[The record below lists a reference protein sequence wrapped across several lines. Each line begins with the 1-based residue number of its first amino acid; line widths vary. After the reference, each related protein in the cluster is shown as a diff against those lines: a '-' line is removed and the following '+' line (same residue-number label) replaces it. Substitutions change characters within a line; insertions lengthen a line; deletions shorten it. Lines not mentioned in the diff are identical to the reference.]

1 MQGATRDER
10 ASALIA
16 VADVANNEPFAPL
29 VPNADTI
36 AAMEEAEAG
45 NLPQFADVQSLLADL
60 HLCFPEGD
68 AGANRSGYGTFPT
81 PRIEC
86 VP

>member
-10 ASALIA
+10 AGALIA
-16 VADVANNEPFAPL
+16 VADVANNEPSAPL

-45 NLPQFADVQSLLADL
+45 NLPQFADVQSLLDDL
-60 HLCFPEGD
+60 HAED
-68 AGANRSGYGTFPT
+68 
-81 PRIEC
+81 
-86 VP
+86 